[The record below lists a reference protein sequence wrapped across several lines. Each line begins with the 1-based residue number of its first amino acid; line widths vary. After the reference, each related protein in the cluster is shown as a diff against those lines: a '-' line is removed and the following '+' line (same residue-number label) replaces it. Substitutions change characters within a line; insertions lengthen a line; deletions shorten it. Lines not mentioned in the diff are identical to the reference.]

1 VSERVVTT
9 GRRDGDWVE
18 VLSGLAAGDVVVRQ
32 PQDGL
37 AGPVVGRQP
46 NAVAAAETAASDR
59 EQASAKE

>member
-1 VSERVVTT
+1 MTT

-37 AGPVVGRQP
+37 AGPVVVRQP